1 MLELALAALMLL
13 VSLLCVSVLLERNS
27 IVGIGNVGAIG
38 VEVEIVLDGGGVS
51 ISTGDIRVGVGA
63 VICGVIGG
71 IVAIGDAKV
80 IGVGAEIGFVIV
92 IESGGVNDHGGG
104 GIDDGVG
111 TNVITG
117 VVGGGG
123 NGTNMST
130 GVLVLLAVL
139 T

>member
-1 MLELALAALMLL
+1 M
-13 VSLLCVSVLLERNS
+13 LLERNS

-63 VICGVIGG
+63 VIRGVIGG
-71 IVAIGDAKV
+71 IVAIGDVKV

-92 IESGGVNDHGGG
+92 IESGGVNGRGGG

-117 VVGGGG
+117 VVVVGG